1 MMQKE
6 QFLKRTVVVCFLAL
20 ICCILWGS
28 AFPGIKIGYQLWH
41 ISAKDMASQIVFAGV
56 RFFLAGVLTIIIGSI
71 LQRKILFPGK
81 ENGKAILCL
90 AAFQTVIQYLFFY
103 IGLAHTTGVKAS
115 ILTACNVFFAILIAG
130 VLLHQEKL
138 NKRILIGCLLG
149 FLGVICI
156 NMQSGSVELHFIWN
170 GDGFILL
177 AALSYAIS
185 SVMIKQYGKT
195 QNTVLLSGY
204 QFMVGGIV
212 LWIAGSALGGKIQ
225 NGQSGA
231 VAIILYLAFVSAV
244 AYSLWGILLKYNP
257 VSKVTVF
264 GFFNPIA
271 GVILSAL
278 LLQEKQDMGFGT
290 LFALILV
297 SCGIYLVNRS
307 PDRKKMDRD
316 SRKIEKM

>member
-1 MMQKE
+1 MQKE
-6 QFLKRTVVVCFLAL
+6 HFLKKTVIVCLLAM
-20 ICCILWGS
+20 ICCVLWGS
-28 AFPGIKIGYQLWH
+28 AFPGIKIGYKLWN
-41 ISAKDMASQIVFAGV
+41 IDIKDMASQIVFAGV
-56 RFFLAGVLTIIIGSI
+56 RFFLAGVLTIIIGSV
-71 LQRKILFPGK
+71 LQRNILFPRK
-81 ENGKAILCL
+81 ENVKAILCL

-130 VLLHQEKL
+130 VFLHQEKL

-204 QFMVGGIV
+204 QFMAGGIV
-212 LWIAGSALGGKIQ
+212 LLVTGIVLGGQIQ
-225 NGQSGA
+225 NGQNGA
-231 VAIILYLAFVSAV
+231 IAIILYLSFVSAI
-244 AYSLWGILLKYNP
+244 AYSLWGVLLKYNP
-257 VSKVTVF
+257 ISKVTVF

-278 LLQEKQDMGFGT
+278 LLQEKQDMGLGT
-290 LFALILV
+290 LIALILV
-297 SCGIYLVNRS
+297 SCGIYLVNRDS
-307 PDRKKMDRD
+307 DKK
-316 SRKIEKM
+316 KKK

>member
-1 MMQKE
+1 MQKE
-6 QFLKRTVVVCFLAL
+6 HILKRTAVVCFLAM
-20 ICCILWGS
+20 ICCVLWGS
-28 AFPGIKIGYQLWH
+28 AFPGIKIGYKLWN
-41 ISAKDMASQIVFAGV
+41 IAAKDMASQLVFAGI
-56 RFFLAGVLTIIIGSI
+56 RFFLAGVLTIVIGSI
-71 LQRKILFPGK
+71 LQRSILIPRK
-81 ENGKAILCL
+81 ENVKSIFGL
-90 AAFQTVIQYLFFY
+90 AAFQTVVQYLFFY

-130 VLLHQEKL
+130 VLMHQEKL
-138 NKRILIGCLLG
+138 NKRILFGCLLG

-156 NMQSGSVELHFIWN
+156 NVQTGTVELHFVWN

-195 QNTVLLSGY
+195 QNTVMLSGY
-204 QFMVGGIV
+204 QFMVGGII
-212 LWIAGSALGGKIQ
+212 LSAIGSVLGGKIQ

-231 VAIILYLAFVSAV
+231 IAIIFYLACVSAI

-278 LLQEKQDMGFGT
+278 LLQERQDLGVGT
-290 LFALILV
+290 LLALILV
-297 SCGIYLVNRS
+297 SAGIYLVNRNEN
-307 PDRKKMDRD
+307 K
-316 SRKIEKM
+316 

>member
-1 MMQKE
+1 MQKE
-6 QFLKRTVVVCFLAL
+6 HFLKKTVIVCLLAM
-20 ICCILWGS
+20 ICCVLWGS
-28 AFPGIKIGYQLWH
+28 AFPGIKIGYKLWN
-41 ISAKDMASQIVFAGV
+41 IDIKDMASQIVFAGV
-56 RFFLAGVLTIIIGSI
+56 RFFLAGVLTIIIGSV
-71 LQRKILFPGK
+71 LQRNILFPRK
-81 ENGKAILCL
+81 ENVKAILCL

-130 VLLHQEKL
+130 VFLHQEKL

-204 QFMVGGIV
+204 QFMAGGIV
-212 LWIAGSALGGKIQ
+212 LL
-225 NGQSGA
+225 
-231 VAIILYLAFVSAV
+231 
-244 AYSLWGILLKYNP
+244 
-257 VSKVTVF
+257 
-264 GFFNPIA
+264 
-271 GVILSAL
+271 
-278 LLQEKQDMGFGT
+278 T
-290 LFALILV
+290 LPL
-297 SCGIYLVNRS
+297 
-307 PDRKKMDRD
+307 
-316 SRKIEKM
+316 